1 MAKKNQN
8 QDTGFGDK
16 ASEMGGRMV
25 NRDGSFNIQRLGISV
40 RERVSSYH
48 SMLTMPRWRFLLVI
62 FIAYL
67 LINSFFTLLY
77 WLAGPTGLEGVDSSQ
92 GFEHIKELFFFST
105 QTFTTVGYGRVN
117 PVGEL
122 TNWIAA
128 IESLIGFLSFAIAA
142 GLLYGRFSRPRS
154 FVRFS
159 QKMVVAN
166 YRGGKALM
174 FRLVGYKDDHLLT
187 NAEVK
192 VSARLFSPDG
202 TYQFYNLDL
211 ERSHVDSL
219 VLNWTVVHPINANS
233 PFYDLSEPEIMSLQP
248 EVSALLIGFDEVYS
262 STVMA
267 RNSYALSDLIF
278 GYRFVPMYFRGKS
291 NTKLDL
297 SLLDSVEPE

>member
-1 MAKKNQN
+1 MIQNN

-16 ASEMGGRMV
+16 ASQMGGRMV
-25 NRDGSFNIQRLGISV
+25 NRDGTFNIQRLGIPFFT
-40 RERVSSYH
+40 RVSSYH
-48 SMLTMPRWRFLLVI
+48 SMLTMPRWRFILVI
-62 FIAYL
+62 FNAYFI
-67 LINSFFTLLY
+67 INCFFTLLY
-77 WLAGPTGLEGVDSSQ
+77 WLAGPSGLEGVASEHS
-92 GFEHIKELFFFST
+92 FERVKELFFFST

-159 QKMVVAN
+159 EKMLLTN
-166 YRGGKALM
+166 YQGGKALM
-174 FRLVGYKDDHLLT
+174 FRLVGYKDDHILT
-187 NAEVK
+187 NVEIK
-192 VSARLFSPDG
+192 VSARLFSPEG
-202 TYQFYNLDL
+202 NYQFYNLDL

-219 VLNWTVVHPINANS
+219 VLNWTIVHPINEKS
-233 PFYDLSEPEIMSLQP
+233 PFWGLSQEDIQNLQP

-267 RNSYALSDLIF
+267 RNSYALNDLFF
-278 GYRFVPMYFRGKS
+278 GYRFAPMYFRGKS

-297 SLLDSVEPE
+297 SLLDAVEEV

>member
-1 MAKKNQN
+1 MSQNN

-16 ASEMGGRMV
+16 ASQMGGRMV
-25 NRDGSFNIQRLGISV
+25 NRDGTFNIQRLGIPFFT
-40 RERVSSYH
+40 RVSSYH
-48 SMLTMPRWRFLLVI
+48 SMLTMPRWRFILVI
-62 FIAYL
+62 FNAYFVM
-67 LINSFFTLLY
+67 NCFFTLLY
-77 WLAGPTGLEGVDSSQ
+77 WLAGPSGLEGVDS
-92 GFEHIKELFFFST
+92 EHSFSRIKELFFFST

-159 QKMVVAN
+159 EKMLLTN
-166 YRGGKALM
+166 YEGGKALM
-174 FRLVGYKDDHLLT
+174 FRLVGFKDDHILT
-187 NAEVK
+187 NVEIK
-192 VSARLFSPDG
+192 VSARLFSPEG
-202 TYQFYNLDL
+202 NYRFYNLEL

-219 VLNWTVVHPINANS
+219 VLNWTIVHPINEKS
-233 PFYDLSEPEIMSLQP
+233 PFWGLSQEDIQALQP

-278 GYRFVPMYFRGKS
+278 GYRFAPMYFRGKS

-297 SLLDSVEPE
+297 SLLDFVESE

>member
-1 MAKKNQN
+1 
-8 QDTGFGDK
+8 
-16 ASEMGGRMV
+16 
-25 NRDGSFNIQRLGISV
+25 
-40 RERVSSYH
+40 
-48 SMLTMPRWRFLLVI
+48 MPRWRFLLVI
-62 FIAYL
+62 FVAYF
-67 LINSFFTLLY
+67 LINCFFTLLY
-77 WLAGPTGLEGVDSSQ
+77 WLAGPTGLEGVEHGH
-92 GFEHIKELFFFST
+92 GFTRLKDLFFFST

-159 QKMVVAN
+159 EKMVLAN
-166 YRGGKALM
+166 YKGGKALM

-187 NAEVK
+187 NAEIR
-192 VSARLFSPDG
+192 VSARLFTPEG

-219 VLNWTVVHPINANS
+219 VLNWTVVHPIDQNS
-233 PFYDLSEPEIMSLQP
+233 PFDGLTVEQIKALQP

-267 RNSYALSDLIF
+267 RNSYALSDLLF
-278 GYRFVPMYFRGKS
+278 GFRFAPMYFRGKS
-291 NTKLDL
+291 VSYTHLTL
-297 SLLDSVEPE
+297 PTTSRV

>member
-1 MAKKNQN
+1 MIQNN

-16 ASEMGGRMV
+16 ASQMGGRMV
-25 NRDGSFNIQRLGISV
+25 NRDGTFNIQRLGIPFFT
-40 RERVSSYH
+40 RVSSYH
-48 SMLTMPRWRFLLVI
+48 SMLTMPRWRFILVI
-62 FIAYL
+62 FNAYFI
-67 LINSFFTLLY
+67 INCFFTLLY
-77 WLAGPTGLEGVDSSQ
+77 WLAGPSGLEGVASEHS
-92 GFEHIKELFFFST
+92 FERVKELFFFST

-159 QKMVVAN
+159 EKMLLTN
-166 YRGGKALM
+166 YQGGKALM
-174 FRLVGYKDDHLLT
+174 FRLVGYKDDHILT
-187 NAEVK
+187 NVEIK
-192 VSARLFSPDG
+192 VSARLFSPEG
-202 TYQFYNLDL
+202 NYQFYNLDL

-219 VLNWTVVHPINANS
+219 VLNWTIVHPINEKS
-233 PFYDLSEPEIMSLQP
+233 PFWGLSQEDIQNLQP

-267 RNSYALSDLIF
+267 RNSYALNDLFF
-278 GYRFVPMYFRGKS
+278 GYRFAPMYFRGKS

-297 SLLDSVEPE
+297 SLLDSVEAE

>member
-1 MAKKNQN
+1 MIQNN

-16 ASEMGGRMV
+16 ASQMGGRMV
-25 NRDGSFNIQRLGISV
+25 NRDGTFNIQRLGIPFFT
-40 RERVSSYH
+40 RVSSYH
-48 SMLTMPRWRFLLVI
+48 SMLTMPRWRFILVI
-62 FIAYL
+62 FNAYFI
-67 LINSFFTLLY
+67 INCFFTLLY
-77 WLAGPTGLEGVDSSQ
+77 WLAGPSGLEGVASEHS
-92 GFEHIKELFFFST
+92 FERVKELFFFST

-159 QKMVVAN
+159 EKMLLTN
-166 YRGGKALM
+166 YQGGKALM
-174 FRLVGYKDDHLLT
+174 FRLVGYKDDHILT
-187 NAEVK
+187 NVEIK
-192 VSARLFSPDG
+192 VSARLFSPEG
-202 TYQFYNLDL
+202 NYQFYNLDL

-219 VLNWTVVHPINANS
+219 VLNWTIVHPINEKS
-233 PFYDLSEPEIMSLQP
+233 PFWGLSQEDIQNLQP

-267 RNSYALSDLIF
+267 RNSYALNDLFF
-278 GYRFVPMYFRGKS
+278 GYRFAPMYFRGKS

-297 SLLDSVEPE
+297 SLLDSVEEV

>member
-1 MAKKNQN
+1 MSHNN
-8 QDTGFGDK
+8 QDTGFGEN
-16 ASEMGGRMV
+16 AAQMGGRMV
-25 NRDGSFNIQRLGISV
+25 NRDGSFNIQRLGISF
-40 RERVSSYH
+40 RDRVSSYH

-62 FIAYL
+62 FVAYF
-67 LINSFFTLLY
+67 LINCFFTLLY
-77 WLAGPTGLEGVDSSQ
+77 WLAGPTGLEGVEHGH
-92 GFEHIKELFFFST
+92 GFTRLKDLFFFST

-159 QKMVVAN
+159 EKMVLAN
-166 YRGGKALM
+166 YKGGKALM

-187 NAEVK
+187 NAEIR
-192 VSARLFSPDG
+192 VSARLFTPEG

-219 VLNWTVVHPINANS
+219 VLNWTVVHPIDQNS
-233 PFYDLSEPEIMSLQP
+233 PFDGLTIEQIKALQP

-267 RNSYALSDLIF
+267 RNSYALSDLLF
-278 GYRFVPMYFRGKS
+278 GFRFAPMYFRGKS

-297 SLLDSVEPE
+297 SLLDSVEAE